1 MTDINL
7 VYIVVGTRGYASD
20 REFFVATWRRSREEA
35 EEVVLRLK
43 REAALLKEWNEE
55 YRRLYP
61 IATDA
66 ALMNTWCEDYS
77 AALDA
82 ASEGYLYRPNTI
94 THDDPP
100 NFAVHA
106 CDRAR
111 VGTDGWL
118 CTEDLQSLEELA

>member
-1 MTDINL
+1 MTDINI

-66 ALMNTWCEDYS
+66 ALMNLWCEDYS
-77 AALDA
+77 SV
-82 ASEGYLYRPNTI
+82 ASAPPPEEYTLPPE
-94 THDDPP
+94 HDHTRRS
-100 NFAVHA
+100 AELR
-106 CDRAR
+106 RAR
-111 VGTDGWL
+111 VRPRACRHRRL
-118 CTEDLQSLEELA
+118 VVH